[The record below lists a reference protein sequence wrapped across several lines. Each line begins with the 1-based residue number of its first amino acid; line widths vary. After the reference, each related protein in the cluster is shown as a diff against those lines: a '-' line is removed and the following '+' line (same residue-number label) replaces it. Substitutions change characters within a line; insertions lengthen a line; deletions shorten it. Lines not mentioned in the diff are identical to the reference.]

1 MSETATT
8 PVRLAP
14 GDPAPDFTLPD
25 ADGNPVSL
33 SSYRGRRVI
42 VYCYPAAL
50 TPGCTTQA
58 VDFTAAA
65 GDLAEAG
72 VDIVGVSPDA
82 PEKLQRIREKENLGI
97 TLVSDQDKQVL
108 TSYGAYGPKKLY
120 GKEVVGVIRS
130 TFVVDAEGRIEKAAY
145 NVKATG
151 HVAKLRKDLG
161 ITLVSDED
169 KSVLTSYG
177 AYGPKKLYGK
187 EVVGVI
193 RSTFVVDAE
202 GRIEKAQY
210 NVKATGHVAKLRKDL
225 GLG

>member
-1 MSETATT
+1 MTETDSGIQEA

-25 ADGNPVSL
+25 ADGRPVAL

-72 VDIVGVSPDA
+72 LDIIGISPDPPA
-82 PEKLQRIREKENLGI
+82 KLQRFREKEDLGI
-97 TLVSDQDKQVL
+97 TLVSDEDKAVL
-108 TSYGAYGPKKLY
+108 RSYGAFGPKKLY

-130 TFVVDAEGRIEKAAY
+130 TFVVDADGRIERAAY

-161 ITLVSDED
+161 L
-169 KSVLTSYG
+169 
-177 AYGPKKLYGK
+177 A
-187 EVVGVI
+187 
-193 RSTFVVDAE
+193 
-202 GRIEKAQY
+202 
-210 NVKATGHVAKLRKDL
+210 
-225 GLG
+225 

>member
-1 MSETATT
+1 MTGVTDTDVA

-14 GDPAPDFTLPD
+14 GDLAPEFTLPD

-33 SSYRGRRVI
+33 ADHRGRRVI
-42 VYCYPAAL
+42 VYCYPAAM

-72 VDIVGVSPDA
+72 LDVIGISPDP
-82 PEKLQRIREKENLGI
+82 PEKLLRFREKEGLQI
-97 TLVSDQDKQVL
+97 TLLSDPEKQVL
-108 TSYGAYGPKKLY
+108 AAYGAYGTKKLY

-151 HVAKLRKDLG
+151 HVAKLR
-161 ITLVSDED
+161 
-169 KSVLTSYG
+169 
-177 AYGPKKLYGK
+177 
-187 EVVGVI
+187 
-193 RSTFVVDAE
+193 R
-202 GRIEKAQY
+202 
-210 NVKATGHVAKLRKDL
+210 DL
-225 GLG
+225 GLD